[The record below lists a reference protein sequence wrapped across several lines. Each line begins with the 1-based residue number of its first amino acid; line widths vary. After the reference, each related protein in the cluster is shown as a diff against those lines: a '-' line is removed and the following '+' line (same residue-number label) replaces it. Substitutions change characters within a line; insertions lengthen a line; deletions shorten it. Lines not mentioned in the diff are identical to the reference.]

1 MEVTNIQID
10 KLKPY
15 DKNPRINKGAVDYVV
30 KSIKANG
37 FNQPLVV
44 DQNFVVCVG
53 HTRLM
58 AAKKMSMTE
67 VPCYVKNMS
76 KEQFIAYNLA
86 DNKTSEYAEWDDDLL
101 KENMNI
107 LNDIDASLLEATA
120 FTDEEIDLL
129 VDDDFLLTKKEKE
142 EKESE
147 RDNAVPETGENQF
160 KVKLGD
166 IWQLGNHRIMCG
178 DSTKKENIDKL
189 LNGNKI
195 DMVFTDPPYG
205 MNLDTDFTKM
215 HNSNSKKYKKVI
227 GDDSY
232 FDPSYILE
240 YFSSTKEIFL
250 WGADYYHHSI
260 PESGGWIVWNKRS
273 TSVESRRDFESDLQ
287 EKNRSNAFELCWSK
301 VSHKRIIYNCFWNGN
316 LGEGKDEQR
325 TKAAT
330 IIRHHPT
337 QKPIKLCHDIII
349 KYKSDTVCDLFLGS
363 GSTLIACEKTNRTCY
378 GMELDPHYCS
388 VIINRWQDYTGLKAK
403 KL

>member
-1 MEVTNIQID
+1 MEVTNIQIN

-107 LNDIDASLLEATA
+107 LNKIDESLLEATA

-147 RDNAVPETGENQF
+147 KDNAVPETSENQF

-178 DSTKKENIDKL
+178 DSTKKENIYNLIKD
-189 LNGNKI
+189 NKI
-195 DMVFTDPPYG
+195 DMIYTDPPYG
-205 MNLDTDFTKM
+205 INETGDRKKRNGK
-215 HNSNSKKYKKVI
+215 NSLRQGVEYKSFI
-227 GDDSY
+227 DDSVQY
-232 FDPSYILE
+232 AVKSFNLMHEALPNNPVQIW
-240 YFSSTKEIFL
+240 
-250 WGADYYHHSI
+250 WGANYYSHSI
-260 PESGGWIVWNKRS
+260 PQTNNWLVWDKRVEEKQKDQNS
-273 TSVESRRDFESDLQ
+273 DCELAYVDNGRNSV
-287 EKNRSNAFELCWSK
+287 
-301 VSHKRIIYNCFWNGN
+301 RIF
-316 LGEGKDEQR
+316 
-325 TKAAT
+325 
-330 IIRHHPT
+330 RHLWKGLIKGSEHGQARVHPT
-337 QKPIKLCHDIII
+337 QKPIALAEWCFINYGKP
-349 KYKSDTVCDLFLGS
+349 STVLDLFLGS